1 MAKQQR
7 VKKQNAL
14 KEEMK
19 QKKKG
24 DFAVKKN
31 TSSAGESETDQ
42 SVAGK
47 KVLRGGISRSAGIPE
62 MSVKA
67 GDF

>member
-1 MAKQQR
+1 LAKQQR

-31 TSSAGESETDQ
+31 TSSAGESETD
-42 SVAGK
+42 
-47 KVLRGGISRSAGIPE
+47 
-62 MSVKA
+62 
-67 GDF
+67 